1 MRAKSIAVFGLALSI
16 AGCSASRA
24 PGGLQG
30 PGADVVPAPLHLE
43 RAAVDGLPIGHYI
56 KHVVVIIQEN
66 RSFENIFAG
75 FPKADAPMYGYL
87 HNGNKIDLHS
97 QDFKGNDLP
106 HGYAAAIWDYNGG
119 AMNAFDTAIQKWPRP
134 GEKPTYPYAYLD
146 RKDSAPYWAMA
157 KQYVLADHMF
167 PTEWGPSFTA
177 HIDLIAATTF
187 LNDQKTLAL
196 VDTPSVGPWGCD
208 SPKGATTPTLDSQLH
223 RVLKGPFPCFTR
235 FATLAHP
242 LDAKGVSWRYYA
254 PIVHGPGGIYSA
266 FDAIKQV
273 RDGPDWTRNVIS
285 PQTQVL
291 QDAAKQGGLASVTW
305 VVPTGIDS
313 DHPGSKSDTGPSW
326 VAAIVNTI
334 GKSPSWPSTAII
346 VLWDDW
352 GGWYDNLSPPQLDF
366 LGLGERVPA
375 IVISP
380 YAKPGY
386 VSQTQYEFGS
396 VLKFT
401 ESVFNLPSLGFSDER
416 ATGISDAF
424 DFSQKP
430 RAFKVIPAKYPP
442 SHFLQRPPTFLPPD
456 DD

>member
-1 MRAKSIAVFGLALSI
+1 MRVKSIAIIGLASLI
-16 AGCSASRA
+16 AGCSANRA

-30 PGADVVPAPLHLE
+30 PAGNVVPAPLSVQ
-43 RAAVDGLPIGHYI
+43 RAVADGLPIGHYI
-56 KHVVVIIQEN
+56 KHVVIIIQEN

-75 FPKADAPMYGYL
+75 FPNADAPMYGYL
-87 HNGNKIDLHS
+87 HNGKKINLQSHNFDGADLA
-97 QDFKGNDLP
+97 
-106 HGYAAAIWDYNGG
+106 HGYAAAIWDYNKG
-119 AMNAFDTAIQKWPRP
+119 AMNAFDTAVTKWRKGQEPV
-134 GEKPTYPYAYLD
+134 TYPYSYLD

-157 KQYVLADHMF
+157 QQYVLADRMF

-187 LNDQKTLAL
+187 LNDAKTLAL

-223 RVLKGPFPCFTR
+223 RVLKGAFPCFTR

-266 FDAIKQV
+266 FDAISDV
-273 RDGPDWTRNVIS
+273 RNGPDWSKDVIS
-285 PQTQVL
+285 PQTQIL
-291 QDAAKQGGLASVTW
+291 TDAAKPGGLASVTW

-313 DHPGSKSDTGPSW
+313 DHAGNNSDTGPSW

-352 GGWYDNLSPPQLDF
+352 GGWYDNLAPPQLDF

-380 YAKPGY
+380 YAKTNY
-386 VSQTQYEFGS
+386 VSHTPYEFGS
-396 VLKFT
+396 ILKFT
-401 ESVFNLPSLGFSDER
+401 ESAFNLPSLGFSDER

-442 SHFLQRPPTFLPPD
+442 SHFMQRPPTFLPPD